1 MAKADKDIDAILKE
15 MHNSNGVA
23 KGDPGERA
31 VLKIC
36 EEFYQQQGG
45 ILYHSYEY
53 TTDRELPGNVKK
65 DENTGNLY
73 IENLGSTTEI
83 DVLLVTPFRVFPI
96 EVKAYR
102 AKKITFTDKEIA
114 GCRVTSKSP
123 VHQNEM
129 HCRHL
134 YSSLFKAL
142 PNGDTSYIVP
152 LVVLVDKCTV
162 VDERSD
168 WQKEYIKICTLNT
181 LRKTLIQYNTPGDF
195 KLNLTS
201 VDNTLKDI
209 RTSYNKYLTVR
220 I

>member
-1 MAKADKDIDAILKE
+1 MAKLDKEVDALLKE
-15 MHNSNGVA
+15 MHSKNGVE

-31 VLKIC
+31 VLKLC
-36 EEFYQQQGG
+36 ESIYQQQGG
-45 ILYHSYEY
+45 ILYHSFTYKV
-53 TTDRELPGNVKK
+53 DKDLAGNIKK
-65 DENTGNLY
+65 DENDGHLY

-83 DVLLVTPFRVFPI
+83 DILLVTPFRVFPI

-102 AKKITFTDKEIA
+102 AKEIVISDRGIA
-114 GCRVTSKSP
+114 GCFKTDKSP

-134 YSSLFKAL
+134 YSYLFKAL

-152 LVVLVDKCTV
+152 IVCLVDEARV
-162 VDERSD
+162 VDERSE
-168 WQKEYIKICTLNT
+168 WQREYIKLCTLNT
-181 LRKTLIQYNTPGDF
+181 LRKTLIQYNTPGDY

-201 VDNTLKDI
+201 VDNTLKEI
-209 RTSYNKYLTVR
+209 RTDYSKYLPVR

>member
-1 MAKADKDIDAILKE
+1 MAKVDKEINAILKE
-15 MHNSNGVA
+15 MHSKQGVD

-31 VLKIC
+31 VLKLC
-36 EEFYQQQGG
+36 ESIYQQQGG
-45 ILYHSYEY
+45 ILYHSFEY
-53 TTDRELPGNVKK
+53 KTDKSLEGNIKK
-65 DENTGNLY
+65 DDSTGNLY

-83 DVLLVTPFRVFPI
+83 DILFVTPFRVFPI

-102 AKKITFTDKEIA
+102 SKEITFTDKEIK
-114 GCRVTSKSP
+114 GVFVTNKSP

-134 YSSLFKAL
+134 YSYLFKAL

-152 LVVLVDKCTV
+152 LVCLVDKATIR
-162 VDERSD
+162 DERSD
-168 WQKEYIKICTLNT
+168 WQREYIKLCTLSA
-181 LRKTLIQYNTPGDF
+181 LRKTLVKYNTPGEY

-201 VDNTLKDI
+201 IDNTLKEI
-209 RTSYNKYLTVR
+209 RTGYSSYLPVR